1 MTYTHFIPSL
11 VKSFTLTTGTF
22 LLFSPL
28 LKYLRFYK
36 LVIIN
41 QKKKNLYRIKLSS
54 RLVVVVVTVA
64 LQK

>member
-36 LVIIN
+36 LVII
-41 QKKKNLYRIKLSS
+41 KKKNLYRIKLSS

>member
-41 QKKKNLYRIKLSS
+41 KKKKLYRIKLSS